1 VCGEWE
7 RFRIQGN
14 REPELR
20 FFMPESAITRLKVHF
35 GELPDPR
42 AQHSIEHLLIDIV
55 MITICAVICGA
66 ESWVEIENYG
76 IAKQEWLKTFLELP
90 NGIPSHDT
98 IARVFARLR
107 PERLQQCFLNWVQA
121 VFAISGGQLIALDG
135 KTLRSSYERGGKQGM
150 IHMVSAW
157 VTQNRIVLGQRKV
170 NEKSNEITAIPELL
184 NLLDLTGA
192 VVSIDA
198 MGCQTAIAEQ
208 IVEQGGDYVLALKG
222 NQGNL
227 YEDVVQLFDY
237 AQQQTFCGIEHDYY
251 ETQEQGHGRI
261 ETRRYWLMGQTEYLL
276 GAENWAKLTTIG
288 AVESQRQIGEKLTC
302 ETRYYLLSLPLD
314 AQRFAQAVRSHWGI
328 ENQLHWILDV
338 AFCEDQSRA
347 TLGYSGENLAVIR
360 HLALNLLTQETS
372 AKGGTRAKRLKAGWD
387 DHYLLKVLS
396 LSSPS
401 VPKT

>member
-1 VCGEWE
+1 
-7 RFRIQGN
+7 
-14 REPELR
+14 
-20 FFMPESAITRLKVHF
+20 MPESAITSLKTHF

-55 MITICAVICGA
+55 LLTICAVICGA
-66 ESWVEIENYG
+66 QSWVEIENYG
-76 IAKQEWLKTFLELP
+76 MAKQEWLKTFLELP
-90 NGIPSHDT
+90 NGIPSHAP

-107 PERLQQCFLNWVQA
+107 PECLQQCFLNWVQA
-121 VFAISGGQLIALDG
+121 VFAISDGQLIVLDG

-157 VTQNRIVLGQRKV
+157 ATQNRIVLGQRKV
-170 NEKSNEITAIPELL
+170 HEKSNEITAIPELL
-184 NLLDLTGA
+184 SVLDLTGA

-208 IVEQGGDYVLALKG
+208 IIEQGGDYVLALKG

-227 YEDVVQLFDY
+227 HEDVVQLFDY
-237 AQQQTFCGIEHDYY
+237 AQQQNFRGIEHDSY
-251 ETQEQGHGRI
+251 ETQEQGHGRV
-261 ETRRYWLMGQTEYLL
+261 ETRRYWLMGQTEYLI

-288 AVESQRQIGEKLTC
+288 AVESQRQIGEKITC

-314 AQRFAQAVRSHWGI
+314 AQRFAQAVRSHWRI

-338 AFCEDQSRA
+338 AFCEDQSRS

-360 HLALNLLTQETS
+360 HLALNLLS
-372 AKGGTRAKRLKAGWD
+372 
-387 DHYLLKVLS
+387 
-396 LSSPS
+396 
-401 VPKT
+401 